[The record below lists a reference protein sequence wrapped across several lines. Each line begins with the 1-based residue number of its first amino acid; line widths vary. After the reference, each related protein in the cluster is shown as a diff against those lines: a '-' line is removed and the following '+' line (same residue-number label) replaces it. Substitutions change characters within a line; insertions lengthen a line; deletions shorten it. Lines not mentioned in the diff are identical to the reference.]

1 MGCLVLLSL
10 VLITLSFRSTALDSV
25 QSAGASVLRPFEVGA
40 DRVARP
46 FRDAIGWFHGLVD
59 ARSQAKRLEAE
70 NEALRQQLILDE
82 GALQENVYL
91 RAQLQYHGPP
101 SVASFER
108 VSAAVLTNP
117 QSEIDQS
124 ITIAAGTSSGIAAGD
139 AVITPAG
146 LVGTID
152 KASGSVSRV
161 TLLTDAES
169 AATATD
175 LTDPAAV
182 GVVRRGGGGS
192 DVLIFDEVP
201 KQNPVNV
208 GDTVITAGSIGKGA
222 LPSMFPRGI
231 VIGTVS
237 SQSESDVDVYQ
248 SIQIQPAVDFSSL
261 QAVQVLVPKHVL
273 LSR

>member
-124 ITIAAGTSSGIAAGD
+124 ITIAAGTSDGIAAGD

>member
-91 RAQLQYHGPP
+91 RAQLAYHGPP

>member
-1 MGCLVLLSL
+1 MGILVLLSL
-10 VLITLSFRSTALDSV
+10 VLITLSFRSTALDGV
-25 QSAGASVLRPFEVGA
+25 QGTGASVLRPFELGA
-40 DRVARP
+40 ERVARP

-59 ARSQAKRLEAE
+59 ARTEVKRLRAQ

-82 GALQENVYL
+82 GAVQENVYL
-91 RAQLQYHGPP
+91 RQQLGYHAPP
-101 SVASFER
+101 SIASFER

-117 QSEIDQS
+117 QSALDQS
-124 ITIAAGTSSGIAAGD
+124 ITIAAGTSSGITAGD

-146 LVGTID
+146 LVGTVD
-152 KASGSVSRV
+152 KAWGSVSRV
-161 TLLTDAES
+161 TLLTDAQS
-169 AATATD
+169 AATSTD

-201 KQNPVNV
+201 KQATVNV
-208 GDTVITAGSIGKGA
+208 GDTVITAGSLGKAA

-231 VIGTVS
+231 VVGTVS

-248 SIQIQPAVDFSSL
+248 SIQIQPAVDFASL

-273 LSR
+273 LGG

>member
-25 QSAGASVLRPFEVGA
+25 QGTGASVLRPFELGA
-40 DRVARP
+40 ERVARP

-59 ARSQAKRLEAE
+59 ARAEVKRLRAQ

-82 GALQENVYL
+82 GAIQENVYL
-91 RAQLQYHGPP
+91 RQQLGYHAPP
-101 SVASFER
+101 SIAAFER

-117 QSEIDQS
+117 QSALDQS
-124 ITIAAGTSSGIAAGD
+124 LTIAAGTSSGIAAGD

-146 LVGTID
+146 LVGTVD
-152 KASGSVSRV
+152 KAWGSVSRV
-161 TLLTDAES
+161 TLLTDAQS

-182 GVVRRGGGGS
+182 GVVRRGGG

-201 KQNPVNV
+201 KQTTVNV
-208 GDTVITAGSIGKGA
+208 GDTVITAGSLGKSA

-231 VIGTVS
+231 VVGTVS

-261 QAVQVLVPKHVL
+261 QAVQVLVPNRVPPGH
-273 LSR
+273 